1 MSKNEHDESL
11 VERAQ
16 ASPSGDL
23 RAFEG
28 LVQRHQDMILANCRY
43 MTGSADTAEDL
54 AQEVFVKAY
63 FALPR
68 FEKRAS
74 FGTWVKRIKVNHCL
88 NHIRKVKKS
97 TFVDVDDPAL
107 QAESAMQVP
116 ATGAADLEALD
127 ERERIRRT
135 LDQVPEKLRL
145 PLILR
150 DLDGLTYQEIA
161 EHLHIGLSAVK
172 MRIKRGREEFR
183 RLYDPEGGSSAE
195 ENA

>member
-1 MSKNEHDESL
+1 MNERDRDDSL
-11 VERAQ
+11 VDRAQ

-28 LVQRHQDMILANCRY
+28 LVRRHQEVILANCRY
-43 MTGSADTAEDL
+43 MTGSADLAEDL

-88 NHIRKVKKS
+88 NHIRKAKKGS
-97 TFVDVDDPAL
+97 FVDLDDPAL
-107 QAESAMQVP
+107 QSEPELQVA
-116 ATGAADLEALD
+116 ATGQADLETLD
-127 ERERIRRT
+127 ERARIRRT
-135 LDQVPEKLRL
+135 LDLVPEKLRL

-161 EHLHIGLSAVK
+161 EHLNIGLSAVK
-172 MRIKRGREEFR
+172 MRIKRGRQEFR
-183 RLYDPEGGSSAE
+183 RLYDPEGGPAAE
-195 ENA
+195 EKP